1 MPEHLTRH
9 LAPLSQLLS
18 GCRVGFP
25 VPQRRHPPTLGERL
39 QDNFHGGH
47 QQPSRFHPEHAKAE
61 ADGRDPGNAP
71 DLRLPQLTRQGIS
84 LAAANHVS
92 YETSTLPMLQIS
104 LPFASPVT
112 VLS

>member
-1 MPEHLTRH
+1 VGSPCQRSHSSELCQLMPEHLTRH
-9 LAPLSQLLS
+9 LALLSQLLS

-47 QQPSRFHPEHAKAE
+47 QRPSRFHPEHAKAE
-61 ADGRDPGNAP
+61 ADGRDPGNAS
-71 DLRLPQLTRQGIS
+71 DLRLPQLTRQGMS

-92 YETSTLPMLQIS
+92 
-104 LPFASPVT
+104 
-112 VLS
+112 